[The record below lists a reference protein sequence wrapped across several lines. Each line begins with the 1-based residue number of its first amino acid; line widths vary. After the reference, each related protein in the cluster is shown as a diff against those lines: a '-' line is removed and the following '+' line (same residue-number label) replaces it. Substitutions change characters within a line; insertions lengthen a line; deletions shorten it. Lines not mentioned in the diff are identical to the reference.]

1 MMRRIMLMVTVALV
15 MAAMMLATAMPA
27 FAGGAGGTCRQ
38 STSTTFECSGGT
50 GVGGGSGGFGGK
62 VAVNLATGD
71 FTISGGGGGQGGGA
85 GGRCTGNFFGGEEC
99 KGGLGL

>member
-1 MMRRIMLMVTVALV
+1 MRRIMLMVTVALV
-15 MAAMMLATAMPA
+15 MAAMMMATAMPA
-27 FAGGAGGTCRQ
+27 FAGGTCRQ
-38 STSTTFECSGGT
+38 STSTTFVCSGGT

-62 VAVNLATGD
+62 VAINLASGD

-85 GGRCTGNFFGGEEC
+85 GGRCTGNFYGGEEC